1 VDIIESKGRFYVAGT
16 NRTKNNI
23 EIYEFGIDGQLQ
35 STLIS
40 ENVQSLKDVYG
51 ITFYNGNQEKYLFVS
66 DKKGNVEQWRIELDR
81 SDPKIYL
88 TRKLRFSSLVEG
100 IVSDEK
106 KQRCFYRTRKKG
118 HMENR
123 SNQSLC

>member
-1 VDIIESKGRFYVAGT
+1 MDIIESKGRFYVAGT

-51 ITFYNGNQEKYLFVS
+51 ITFYNGNQEKYLFFS
-66 DKKGNVEQWRIELDR
+66 DKKGNV
-81 SDPKIYL
+81 
-88 TRKLRFSSLVEG
+88 
-100 IVSDEK
+100 
-106 KQRCFYRTRKKG
+106 
-118 HMENR
+118 
-123 SNQSLC
+123 

>member
-1 VDIIESKGRFYVAGT
+1 M
-16 NRTKNNI
+16 
-23 EIYEFGIDGQLQ
+23 Q

-81 SDPKIYL
+81 PDLKIYL

-100 IVSDEK
+100 IVSDENNVVFIG
-106 KQRCFYRTRKKG
+106 QEKKG
-118 HMENR
+118 IWKIDPINLMLKK
-123 SNQSLC
+123 SLSTKNKFMRPDFEGLI